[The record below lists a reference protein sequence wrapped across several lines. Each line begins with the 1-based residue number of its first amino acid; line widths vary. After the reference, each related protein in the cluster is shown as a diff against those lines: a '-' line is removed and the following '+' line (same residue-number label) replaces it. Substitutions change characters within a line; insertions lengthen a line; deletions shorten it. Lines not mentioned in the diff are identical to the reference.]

1 MTAKVQT
8 KHDLHIRQ
16 QVLRELKWD
25 TRVEEQDITV
35 AVVDGIVGLTG
46 VTDSYAKKLAAQ
58 DAAHRVAGVLDV
70 ANDIQVR
77 IPQGVARCDTD
88 IAKAVRSALE
98 WDVWVPE
105 AGIKSTVSDGW
116 VTLEGEVEILRERAD
131 AEKTIRRLA
140 GVRGV
145 INKIEVRPLRV
156 AADDL
161 REAIEQ
167 ALERRAEREAR
178 RIKVEVDDDQV
189 TISGRVRSWAEKRA
203 ILGIVNHAPG
213 VRVLNENL
221 FVDPMF

>member
-1 MTAKVQT
+1 MSARIQT
-8 KHDLHIRQ
+8 KQDSYTQQ

-25 TRVEEQDITV
+25 SRVEDQAIGV
-35 AVVDGIVGLTG
+35 AVINGVVSLTG
-46 VTDSYAKKLAAQ
+46 ITDSYAKKLAAQ

-70 ANDIQVR
+70 ANDIQVQ
-77 IPQGVARCDTD
+77 IGGTKARSDAQ
-88 IAKAVRSALE
+88 IARAVRSALE

-105 AGIKSTVSDGW
+105 EHIKSTVSDGW
-116 VTLEGEVEILRERAD
+116 VTLEGKVELLRERAD
-131 AEKTIRRLA
+131 AERTIRRLS

-145 INKIEVRPLRV
+145 TNKIEVHPATV

-161 REAIEQ
+161 REAIEE

-178 RIKVEVDDDQV
+178 RIKVEVHDSQV
-189 TISGRVRSWAEKRA
+189 TVSGRVRSWAEKRA

-213 VRVLNENL
+213 VRAVNENL